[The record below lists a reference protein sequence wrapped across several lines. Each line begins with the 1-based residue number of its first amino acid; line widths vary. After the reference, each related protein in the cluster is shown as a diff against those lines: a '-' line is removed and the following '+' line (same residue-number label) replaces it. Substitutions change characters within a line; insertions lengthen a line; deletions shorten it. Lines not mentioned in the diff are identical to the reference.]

1 MSQSVT
7 DTPAIPPH
15 VQLIEM
21 GTASFV
27 AAILTGAAKVGLAD
41 RLADGPKSAAELA
54 GPMNLHEG
62 ALHRLM
68 RTLAGFGLLT
78 EGEGRTFAL
87 TPLGEAMRTGAPGA
101 ARATLLAFNGLLWR
115 GWEEF
120 AYSLQTGK
128 PAFDKVFGTPL
139 FEYLATDRAL
149 ASHFNETM
157 VGFHG
162 QEPPAVADAYDF
174 SPYSTIVDVGGAS
187 GNMLGHVLARH
198 KGPRGVLFDLPHVVT
213 DAPALLQQHGVADRV
228 TIESG
233 SFFETVPKG
242 GDAYILSHIIHDWT
256 EPQCVAIL
264 GHVRR
269 QMHPDGRLLI
279 VEMVLPEGDAP
290 HPGKVLDM
298 VMLAFPGGQER
309 TVAEY
314 AALVEKAGFRIS
326 RVVPTASAVSVVE
339 AIAV

>member
-1 MSQSVT
+1 MNQTVT
-7 DTPAIPPH
+7 GAPAIPPH

-27 AAILTGAAKVGLAD
+27 AAILTGAARVGLAD

-78 EGEGRTFAL
+78 EVEGRRFAL

-120 AYSLQTGK
+120 AYSLQTGQ

-139 FEYLATDRAL
+139 FEYLATDPAL

-174 SPYSTIVDVGGAS
+174 SSCSTIVDVGGAS

-198 KGPRGVLFDLPHVVT
+198 QGPRGILFDLPHVVT
-213 DAPALLQQHGVADRV
+213 DAPALLQRHGVADRV

-233 SFFETVPKG
+233 SFFETVPTG

-256 EPQCVAIL
+256 EPQCLAIL

-279 VEMVLPEGDAP
+279 VEMVLPEGDTP

-314 AALVEKAGFRIS
+314 AALVEKAGFRLS

-339 AIAV
+339 AIPV